1 VFFRWTEEGK
11 RKACRQ
17 SRGLLAAQQKRH
29 RRSARR
35 VSFQRL
41 ANGAAQSGGAMQL
54 EQFQ

>member
-1 VFFRWTEEGK
+1 VFFRWTEEGNA
-11 RKACRQ
+11 RLAAQ